1 MVVSIKNGII
11 MNSIQRISILLAFGA
26 VAFVG
31 CKEDTLKTYSGEN
44 YVHFKPDANDV
55 VAAEYNFATGET
67 TRETEYSIPVDVRL
81 WGFLPE
87 DDFSFTTEIVAD
99 GTTAVPADY
108 VLHPQ
113 QTFKAG
119 EAEGKFHITVRR
131 REKLLE
137 TDYKIVVRMVSA
149 DGGHVVA
156 PSAYTTVTISVKDDL
171 SSLKPQWWATT
182 KALGSYSDIKFRVF
196 NIYLGRFLKNLN
208 GYTDITFK
216 EEALKFKAWWKQ
228 QWDEGNYRYY
238 DTDVTTPLY
247 DTIPD

>member
-1 MVVSIKNGII
+1 
-11 MNSIQRISILLAFGA
+11 MNSVKRISILLAFGA
-26 VAFVG
+26 LALAG

-87 DDFSFTTEIVAD
+87 TDFTFTTEIVTD
-99 GTTAVPADY
+99 GTTALPADY
-108 VLHPQ
+108 ELQPQ
-113 QTFKAG
+113 QTFRAG
-119 EAEGKFHITVRR
+119 EAEGKFHLTVRR
-131 REKLLE
+131 RPELLA
-137 TDYKIVVRMVSA
+137 TNYRVVVRMVSA

-156 PSAYTTVTISVKDDL
+156 PLAYTTVSITVKDDL

-182 KALGSYSDIKFRVF
+182 QALGSYSDIKFRVL
-196 NIYLGRFLKNLN
+196 NIYLGHFLKNLN

-228 QWDEGNYRYY
+228 QWGEGNYKYC
-238 DTDVTTPLY
+238 DTDGITPLY
-247 DTIPD
+247 DTIPN